1 MIRGGVKTQMPV
13 ETMPEAKA
21 RQMIVAA
28 TAFIALVIFSN
39 LGSLRIL
46 LLAGLAVD
54 GGTILYPLTFTARD
68 LLHKKIGARLVRFVI
83 VLAAL
88 INLTLFAFVWLI
100 AKLPPDPAVGEQ
112 LEYALVLLPG
122 IRLVLGSIIAM
133 TVAELINTFFYIVV
147 RRKYGKRRQWLRV
160 LLSNGVAIPADTI
173 LFLLIAFGG
182 RVTAA
187 VIGEMFIA
195 NILVKYAVTLVS
207 CGSIYL
213 VKDDRP

>member
-1 MIRGGVKTQMPV
+1 MIDKQPPV
-13 ETMPEAKA
+13 AEVIPEAKS
-21 RQMIVAA
+21 RQMIVASA
-28 TAFIALVIFSN
+28 AFIALVMFSN

-54 GGTILYPLTFTARD
+54 GGAILYPLTFTARD

-88 INLTLFAFVWLI
+88 LNLALFAFVWLI
-100 AKLPPDPAVGEQ
+100 AKLPPDPQVGEQ

-122 IRLVLGSIIAM
+122 LRLVLGSVIAM

-147 RRKYGKRRQWLRV
+147 RRKYGPRRQWLRV
-160 LLSNGVAIPADTI
+160 LLSNGIAIPVDTL
-173 LFLLIAFGG
+173 LFLLVAFAG
-182 RVTAA
+182 RVPAA
-187 VIGEMFIA
+187 VIAEMFLA
-195 NILVKYAVTLVS
+195 NIFVKYAVTVASL
-207 CGSIYL
+207 GTIYL